1 MTAVTENKQN
11 KNTQTN
17 KKKQPPPPPPNPLYI
32 HTQKKDVV
40 NIPPPPPPSPH
51 PRHSTQLLSSWHFTS
66 LRPQA
71 GHLSRRSISLDCCFV
86 MSLEFVASAEV
97 DMRMRISI
105 PHEPAAGNNSCLCSC
120 AFLGW
125 FFFSHCSPSGV
136 YGYRIFHSTSAR
148 GPASTCTHLQHTH
161 THHTTHSL
169 SLPLAPGAWAPL
181 GYFFKKP
188 VVCCNLALS
197 IKKAEL

>member
-1 MTAVTENKQN
+1 MVYPLVRKKEKHKRTT
-11 KNTQTN
+11 
-17 KKKQPPPPPPNPLYI
+17 KKK
-32 HTQKKDVV
+32 KK
-40 NIPPPPPPSPH
+40 NYSIC
-51 PRHSTQLLSSWHFTS
+51 TS
-66 LRPQA
+66 LVATNAREDAQKIYFRPQA

-148 GPASTCTHLQHTH
+148 GPASTCTHFAAHTH
-161 THHTTHSL
+161 THTPHTHSP
-169 SLPLAPGAWAPL
+169 SLLPQEL
-181 GYFFKKP
+181 GHLLGTF
-188 VVCCNLALS
+188 S
-197 IKKAEL
+197 KASCML

>member
-1 MTAVTENKQN
+1 MTAVTENKQT
-11 KNTQTN
+11 NTQTN

-32 HTQKKDVV
+32 HTQKKRRCQYTT
-40 NIPPPPPPSPH
+40 PPSPLPPPH
-51 PRHSTQLLSSWHFTS
+51 HSTQLLSSWRFTS

-148 GPASTCTHLQHTH
+148 GPASTCTHFAAHTH
-161 THHTTHSL
+161 THTTHSL

>member
-1 MTAVTENKQN
+1 MTAVTENKQT
-11 KNTQTN
+11 NTQTN
-17 KKKQPPPPPPNPLYI
+17 KKNNPPPLPQIPCTSTHKKRRCQYTTPPL
-32 HTQKKDVV
+32 
-40 NIPPPPPPSPH
+40 PPPPSPTTA
-51 PRHSTQLLSSWHFTS
+51 HSCFLLGVS
-66 LRPQA
+66 
-71 GHLSRRSISLDCCFV
+71 HLSVHKRDTCPDGASPWIVVFV

-148 GPASTCTHLQHTH
+148 GPASTCTHFAAHTH
-161 THHTTHSL
+161 TPHTHSP
-169 SLPLAPGAWAPL
+169 SLLPQEL
-181 GYFFKKP
+181 GHLLGTFSKSQLY
-188 VVCCNLALS
+188 VVTWHCQ
-197 IKKAEL
+197 

>member
-1 MTAVTENKQN
+1 MTAVTENKQT
-11 KNTQTN
+11 NTQSN

-32 HTQKKDVV
+32 HTQKKRRCQYTT
-40 NIPPPPPPSPH
+40 PPSPLPPPH
-51 PRHSTQLLSSWHFTS
+51 HSTQLLSSWRFTS

-148 GPASTCTHLQHTH
+148 GPASTCTHFAAHTH
-161 THHTTHSL
+161 THHTLTLPPSCPRSL
-169 SLPLAPGAWAPL
+169 GTSWV
-181 GYFFKKP
+181 FFQ
-188 VVCCNLALS
+188 
-197 IKKAEL
+197 KASCML

>member
-1 MTAVTENKQN
+1 MTAVTENKQT
-11 KNTQTN
+11 NTQTN
-17 KKKQPPPPPPNPLYI
+17 KKKTTPPPPPNPLYI
-32 HTQKKDVV
+32 HTQKKRRCQYTT
-40 NIPPPPPPSPH
+40 PPSPLPPPH
-51 PRHSTQLLSSWHFTS
+51 HSTQLLSSWRFTS

-148 GPASTCTHLQHTH
+148 GPASTCTHFAAHTH
-161 THHTTHSL
+161 THTPHTHSP
-169 SLPLAPGAWAPL
+169 SLLPQEL
-181 GYFFKKP
+181 GHLLGTFSKSQLY
-188 VVCCNLALS
+188 VVTWHCQ
-197 IKKAEL
+197 

>member
-1 MTAVTENKQN
+1 MTAVTENKQT
-11 KNTQTN
+11 NTQTN
-17 KKKQPPPPPPNPLYI
+17 KKKQPPPLPQIPCTST
-32 HTQKKDVV
+32 HKKKDVV
-40 NIPPPPPPSPH
+40 NIPPPPSPLPPPH
-51 PRHSTQLLSSWHFTS
+51 HSTQLLSSWRFTS

-148 GPASTCTHLQHTH
+148 GPASTCTHFAAHTH
-161 THHTTHSL
+161 THTTHSL

>member
-1 MTAVTENKQN
+1 MTAVTENKQT
-11 KNTQTN
+11 NTQTN
-17 KKKQPPPPPPNPLYI
+17 KKKTTPPPPPPNPLYI
-32 HTQKKDVV
+32 HTQKKRRCQYTT
-40 NIPPPPPPSPH
+40 PPSPLPPPH
-51 PRHSTQLLSSWHFTS
+51 HSTQLLSSWRFTS

-148 GPASTCTHLQHTH
+148 GPASTCTHFAAHTH
-161 THHTTHSL
+161 THTTHSL

>member
-1 MTAVTENKQN
+1 MTAVTENKQT
-11 KNTQTN
+11 NTQTN
-17 KKKQPPPPPPNPLYI
+17 KKKTTPPPPPNPLYI
-32 HTQKKDVV
+32 HTQKKRRCQYTT
-40 NIPPPPPPSPH
+40 PPSPLPPPH
-51 PRHSTQLLSSWHFTS
+51 HSTQLLSSWRFTS

-148 GPASTCTHLQHTH
+148 GPASTCTHFAAHTH
-161 THHTTHSL
+161 THTTHSL